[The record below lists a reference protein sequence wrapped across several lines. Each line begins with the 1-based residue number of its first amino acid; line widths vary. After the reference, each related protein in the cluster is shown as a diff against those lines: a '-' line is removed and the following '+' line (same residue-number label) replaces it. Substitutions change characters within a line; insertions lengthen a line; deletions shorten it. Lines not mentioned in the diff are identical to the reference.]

1 MGRDT
6 TQQPADGKF
15 MEHWNNARHAASH
28 MAPLTFDTGGG
39 GEGRNIPEATLDA
52 GHFAHIAEHRS
63 RTEDETPGIVEWKAQ
78 TDRCTALV
86 SHHLLHP
93 RLISPTLD

>member
-1 MGRDT
+1 
-6 TQQPADGKF
+6 
-15 MEHWNNARHAASH
+15 
-28 MAPLTFDTGGG
+28 MAPLKFDTGE
-39 GEGRNIPEATLDA
+39 GEGRDIPEATLDA